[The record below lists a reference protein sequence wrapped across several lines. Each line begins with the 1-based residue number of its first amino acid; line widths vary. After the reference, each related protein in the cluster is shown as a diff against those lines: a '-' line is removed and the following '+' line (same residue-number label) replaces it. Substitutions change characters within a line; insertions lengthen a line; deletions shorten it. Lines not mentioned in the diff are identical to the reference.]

1 MHHKV
6 STTETFGRNTT
17 GYHEGPV
24 EYLHKVLFL
33 LAEVQSGF
41 ASSFLYE
48 LCQDDKDLPC
58 LLKENHLA
66 MHSYLDVDRKGNTLK
81 NIVGLSQ
88 DCFQHTETFAS
99 VARELLIPGSS
110 D

>member
-1 MHHKV
+1 MHHKG
-6 STTETFGRNTT
+6 STTETSGRNTT

-24 EYLHKVLFL
+24 EYLQEVLFL
-33 LAEVQSGF
+33 LANVQLGF

-48 LCQDDKDLPC
+48 FCQYNKDLPC
-58 LLKENHLA
+58 PLKENHLA
-66 MHSYLDVDRKGNTLK
+66 MHSYLDVDGKDNALK
-81 NIVGLSQ
+81 KMVGLSQ
-88 DCFQHTETFAS
+88 DCSQHMETCVL

>member
-1 MHHKV
+1 MHHKG

-24 EYLHKVLFL
+24 EYLHEVLFL
-33 LAEVQSGF
+33 LAKVQSGF
-41 ASSFLYE
+41 ASSFLSE

-66 MHSYLDVDRKGNTLK
+66 MHSYLDVDGKGNALK
-81 NIVGLSQ
+81 KLVGLSQ
-88 DCFQHTETFAS
+88 GCFQHTETCAS
-99 VARELLIPGSS
+99 VARELLIPGSTV
-110 D
+110 

>member
-1 MHHKV
+1 M
-6 STTETFGRNTT
+6 
-17 GYHEGPV
+17 
-24 EYLHKVLFL
+24 EYLHEVLFL
-33 LAEVQSGF
+33 LAKVQSAS

-58 LLKENHLA
+58 LLKGNHLA
-66 MHSYLDVDRKGNTLK
+66 VHSFLDVDRKSNALK
-81 NIVGLSQ
+81 NIVDLSQ
-88 DCFQHTETFAS
+88 DCFQHTETYTL